1 MNLSALTPPPDLPV
15 AGARIPA
22 LVVRAALA
30 TVGILLTLT
39 VYGPSIW
46 LFIGVPLSVLAATA
60 PKYLSSWALIVFLA
74 LGQLARPADLNWQ
87 LLVLIFGVQLLHL
100 LGTLALTLPWQTL
113 MKPDVF
119 KRPLRHLVA
128 LQIPAQA
135 LAVLEMSLLAPN
147 AHDRRPLTLSS
158 FTIVGAVALAA
169 FALLL
174 LRRTTDHGR

>member
-1 MNLSALTPPPDLPV
+1 MNLSALTAPPDLPV

-22 LVVRAALA
+22 LVIRAALA

-39 VYGPSIW
+39 VYGASDW
-46 LFIGVPLSVLAATA
+46 LFVGVPLSLLAAAA
-60 PKYLSSWALIVFLA
+60 PKYLLSWALIVFLA
-74 LGQLARPADLNWQ
+74 LGQLARPTGLNWQ
-87 LLVLIFGVQLLHL
+87 LLALIFGVHLLHL
-100 LGTLALTLPWQTL
+100 LGTLALALPWQTL

-119 KRPLRHLVA
+119 KRPLQRLVA
-128 LQIPAQA
+128 IQIPVQA
-135 LAVLEMSLLAPN
+135 LAVLELSLLGPN

-174 LRRTTDHGR
+174 VRRTKDHGR